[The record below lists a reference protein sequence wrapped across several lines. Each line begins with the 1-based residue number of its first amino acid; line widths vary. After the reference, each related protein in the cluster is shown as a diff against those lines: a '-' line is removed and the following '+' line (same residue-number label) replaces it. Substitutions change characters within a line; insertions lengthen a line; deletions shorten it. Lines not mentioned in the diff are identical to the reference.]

1 MGGLSLVAVHG
12 LLIAVAS
19 VVAELRLQGAGVSVV
34 VTLGL
39 QRVGLVVMV
48 HGIGS
53 SVACGIFLDQE
64 LNLCPLH

>member
-1 MGGLSLVAVHG
+1 MGELSLVVVRG
-12 LLIAVAS
+12 LLIVVAS
-19 VVAELRLQGAGVSVV
+19 VVAEYGLWGAGVSVV

-48 HGIGS
+48 SGISS